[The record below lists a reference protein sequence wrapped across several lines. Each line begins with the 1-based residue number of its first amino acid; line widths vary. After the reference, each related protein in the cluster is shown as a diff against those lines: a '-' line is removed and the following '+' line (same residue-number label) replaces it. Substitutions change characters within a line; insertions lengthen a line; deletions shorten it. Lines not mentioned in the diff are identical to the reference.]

1 MMLVIFLLDR
11 VLEVNVVKKDWRKV
25 DLRFAFVYPNVY
37 RVGMSSFTTQLL
49 YFLLNS
55 REDVACERCF
65 LPYQPNISPVSL
77 ESGRSLRDFDVI
89 GFTLQFETDYVNVV
103 DMLRR
108 SGIPL
113 YSKDRSERDPLVI
126 AGGPCTWENP
136 EPISDFFDLFIIG
149 DAEAILD
156 KFIDVFLDVKKPRK
170 DLELFAEI
178 EGIYVP
184 SLGKHYV
191 KRAWI
196 RRLNDCPH
204 PIAEIIPQVDENSSF
219 APVFGKSFLLEVTRG
234 CNRSCS
240 FCLIGF
246 QNRPMRAR
254 SFKVLKKLIDEGP
267 KLSSVRKVSL
277 IGSAVADHPNFE
289 DICWYVVNNSLELS
303 IPSLRIDGFSESI
316 AEALIKGGQ
325 KTVTFA
331 PEAGTFRLR
340 QVVNK
345 PFTDEQILS
354 AINIA
359 RECGI
364 KHVKLYFIVGLPN
377 ETEEDLKGIVDLIRK
392 IIELGYSARDL
403 HVSITPFIPKPH
415 TPFQWMPQLPL
426 EEIRRRLNFLVGN
439 LRKLRLNYIDYLDP
453 RWAKIQAALSLGDR
467 KLGRL
472 IEFVAEHGNSLGT
485 WRRAQKIFNIDLTRY
500 VDEARSLDKKLP
512 WSHIDVGV
520 SKELLIKGYKGS
532 LR

>member
-1 MMLVIFLLDR
+1 MVIFLLDR
-11 VLEVNVVKKDWRKV
+11 ILEVNVVKKDWRKV

-65 LPYQPNISPVSL
+65 LPYQRNVSPISL
-77 ESGRSLRDFDVI
+77 ESGRGLRDFDVI

-103 DMLRR
+103 DILRR

-113 YSKDRSERDPLVI
+113 YTKDRSERDPLII
-126 AGGPCTWENP
+126 AGGPCAWENP
-136 EPISDFFDLFIIG
+136 EPVSDFFDLFIIG
-149 DAEAILD
+149 DAEAVLD
-156 KFIDVFLDVKKPRK
+156 KFIDVFLEVKKPREN
-170 DLELFAEI
+170 LEVFAEI

-196 RRLNDCPH
+196 RKLDDCPH
-204 PIAEIIPQVDENSSF
+204 PIAEVIPQVDENSSF
-219 APVFGKSFLLEVTRG
+219 APVFGKSFLLEATRG
-234 CNRSCS
+234 CSRGCS

-254 SFKVLKKLIDEGP
+254 SFEFLRKLIDEGP
-267 KLSSVRKVSL
+267 KFSGVNKVSL

-289 DICWYVVNNSLELS
+289 DLCWYVVDSGFELS
-303 IPSLRIDGFSESI
+303 VPSLRIDGFSESI
-316 AEALIKGGQ
+316 AETLIKGGQ

-340 QVVNK
+340 QIVNK

-354 AINIA
+354 AISIA
-359 RECGI
+359 KECGI

-377 ETEEDLKGIVDLIRK
+377 ETEEDLKSITDLIRK

-415 TPFQWMPQLPL
+415 TPFQWVAQLPL
-426 EEIRRRLNFLVGN
+426 KEIRRRLNFLVSD
-439 LRKLRLNYIDYLDP
+439 LRKLGLNYIDYLDP

-467 KLGRL
+467 RLGKL
-472 IEFVAEHGNSLGT
+472 IEYVAEHGNNLGT

-500 VDEARSLDKKLP
+500 VDEARSLDKELP

-520 SKELLIKGYKGS
+520 
-532 LR
+532 